1 MWFKQTA
8 ARITRDHLTVPLQ
21 HLRGA
26 LPGAPEGVRSGGI
39 SLLSEETAPR
49 SGQASRDATPGAA
62 HDGGRAPASGSQA
75 QVSRPRRPESASG
88 QRASPQ
94 AAQSPLPAPAGSRPA
109 ETAVL
114 PAGNGRTHTRP
125 SHAGGAAAPAGNGS
139 NRAPSAAP
147 AMIDVAGVPA
157 PPAYVPDPT
166 TAELAVRADS
176 RRRTMA
182 RMGLIALVLLLV
194 GEVALFAP
202 FLDPAATA
210 TPRVPH
216 AVPLSEVQPY
226 GVNTFLHKEVDS
238 WKKNTTVAMARDMG
252 AAWIKQQFPW
262 AEIEYRLD
270 PERPFWDV
278 KNNQNAWTKF
288 DNIAS
293 LAGQNGLRIIARI
306 DSTPAWARPE
316 GSSPK
321 APPSPERMADF
332 GNFIFEFVRR
342 YRGSVSAIQVW
353 NEPNLHAEWDTGRPV
368 NPAEYAEMLKVAYT
382 RAKEANPDIIVL
394 AAPLATNNEHLAY
407 DGNLNEL
414 DYMQGLY
421 DAGASGY
428 FDAMAANAYGT
439 TYPPEDEPSREKL
452 NFRRV
457 ELLHD
462 VMARNGDADKSVWF
476 NEYGWNASPPD
487 MPESELRWG
496 RVTPEQQADYT
507 VRGIEYAR
515 EHWPWAGVFTIWYLR
530 QVGDIPRSKSEYY
543 FGLVDGDFLRT
554 KAYLL
559 VTERANTVDKVAA
572 PGEWGPLS
580 PPVQAPPD
588 WQIRLSDR
596 VPGGAYVS
604 PLSVGDKLTVPF
616 LGTDVKVTLVPSEGG
631 SEGEDN
637 AEAAR
642 YYVTI
647 DGSTGSVAP
656 ELPRDETGAAYMV
669 ASAGGE
675 PAEVTVAHG
684 LNAET
689 RTGRHTLEITV
700 VAGPAQVQPEG
711 GKLGGRTFAPVVQ
724 QPNLPGIGTIKVE
737 VHRSYL
743 LFLLLTLALLAG
755 IAFAIWALRRGR
767 PTPEAAAPTR

>member
-1 MWFKQTA
+1 MRQ
-8 ARITRDHLTVPLQ
+8 
-21 HLRGA
+21 
-26 LPGAPEGVRSGGI
+26 
-39 SLLSEETAPR
+39 
-49 SGQASRDATPGAA
+49 GAA
-62 HDGGRAPASGSQA
+62 AGAASDGGPSPAR
-75 QVSRPRRPESASG
+75 VSRPRRPEAISG
-88 QRASPQ
+88 QRVSPQ
-94 AAQSPLPAPAGSRPA
+94 AAHAPQPAPAGARPA
-109 ETAVL
+109 DTATL
-114 PAGNGRTHTRP
+114 PAGYDRTTTPHR
-125 SHAGGAAAPAGNGS
+125 SGVAAAVANGPS
-139 NRAPSAAP
+139 RAPSSAP
-147 AMIDVAGVPA
+147 ALLDVAGVPI
-157 PPAYVPDPT
+157 PPSYVADPT
-166 TAELAVRADS
+166 TAELAVRARS
-176 RRRTMA
+176 RRRTLA
-182 RMGLIALVLLLV
+182 RLGLVALVLLLM

-210 TPRVPH
+210 EPRLPH
-216 AVPLSEVQPY
+216 AIPLSEVQPY

-238 WKKNTTVAMARDMG
+238 WKKDTTVVMARDMG

-288 DNIAS
+288 DNIVS

-306 DSTPAWARPE
+306 DSAPAWARPD

-321 APPSPERMADF
+321 APPSSERMADF

-342 YRGSVSAIQVW
+342 YNGSVSAIQVW
-353 NEPNLHAEWDTGRPV
+353 NEPNLRGEWDTGRPV

-394 AAPLATNNEHLAY
+394 AAPLATNNESLAY
-407 DGNLNEL
+407 DGNLNEI

-421 DAGASGY
+421 DAGAHGY

-439 TYPPEDEPSREKL
+439 NFPPEDEPSRERL

-457 ELLHD
+457 ELLRE
-462 VMARNGDADKSVWF
+462 VMVRNGDADKSVWF

-496 RVTPEQQADYT
+496 RVTLQQQADYT

-530 QVGDIPRSKSEYY
+530 QVGDIPRTKSEYY
-543 FGLVDGDFLRT
+543 FGLVNEDFVT
-554 KAYLL
+554 TDAYRL
-559 VTERANTVDKVAA
+559 VTARATTVDKVAA

-580 PPVQAPPD
+580 PAVQAPPD

-604 PLSVGDKLTVPF
+604 PLSVGDKITVPF
-616 LGTDVKVTLVPSEGG
+616 LGTDVKVTLVPPEGASDG
-631 SEGEDN
+631 TSV
-637 AEAAR
+637 AAR

-647 DGSTGSVAP
+647 DGSASGVAP
-656 ELPRDETGAAYMV
+656 ELPRDEVGLPYIDV
-669 ASAGGE
+669 PAGGE
-675 PAEVTVAHG
+675 IAEVTVARG

-689 RTGRHTLEITV
+689 RTGQHTLEMTV
-700 VAGPAQVQPEG
+700 GAGPTQAQPEAV
-711 GKLGGRTFAPVVQ
+711 KMGGRTFAPAVQ

-743 LFLLLTLALLAG
+743 LFLLLTLALIAG
-755 IAFAIWALRRGR
+755 IAFTIWALRRGR
-767 PTPEAAAPTR
+767 PAPEAAVPTR

>member
-1 MWFKQTA
+1 M
-8 ARITRDHLTVPLQ
+8 
-21 HLRGA
+21 
-26 LPGAPEGVRSGGI
+26 
-39 SLLSEETAPR
+39 SEDTAPR
-49 SGQASRDATPGAA
+49 SGQASPGAA
-62 HDGGRAPASGSQA
+62 PGTAHDSGAFAAGRSPV
-75 QVSRPRRPESASG
+75 QVNRPRRPDTGSG
-88 QRASPQ
+88 QRVTPQ
-94 AAQSPLPAPAGSRPA
+94 AAQSPLSASVASRPGA
-109 ETAVL
+109 ASAL
-114 PAGNGRTHTRP
+114 PAGDGSAPTRP
-125 SHAGGAAAPAGNGS
+125 AHGVATAGNGS
-139 NRAPSAAP
+139 SRAPIAAP
-147 AMIDVAGVPA
+147 AMIDVAGVPS
-157 PPAYVPDPT
+157 PGTYVADPT
-166 TAELAVRADS
+166 TAELAVRARS
-176 RRRTMA
+176 RRRTLV
-182 RMGLIALVLLLV
+182 RLGLVAMVLMLL

-216 AVPLSEVQPY
+216 AIPLSEVQPY
-226 GVNTFLHKEVDS
+226 GVNTFLHKEVDT
-238 WKKNTTVAMARDMG
+238 WKKDTTVAMARDMG

-288 DNIAS
+288 DNIVS
-293 LAGQNGLRIIARI
+293 LAEQNGLRVIARI
-306 DSTPAWARPE
+306 DSAPAWARPE

-321 APPSPERMADF
+321 APPSADRMADF

-342 YRGSVSAIQVW
+342 YSGSVSAIQVW

-394 AAPLATNNEHLAY
+394 AAPLATNNERLAY

-414 DYMQGLY
+414 DYLQGLY
-421 DAGASGY
+421 DAGSGGY

-439 TYPPEDEPSREKL
+439 TYPPEDEPSRERL

-462 VMARNGDADKSVWF
+462 VMASNGDADKSVWF

-515 EHWPWAGVFTIWYLR
+515 KNWPWAGVFTIWYLR
-530 QVGDIPRSKSEYY
+530 QVGDIPRTKSEYY
-543 FGLVDGDFLRT
+543 FGLVSEDFVT
-554 KAYLL
+554 TQAYGR
-559 VTERANTVDKVAA
+559 VSERATTVDKVAA

-588 WQIRLSDR
+588 WRIRLSSD

-604 PLSVGDKLTVPF
+604 PLSVGDKITVPF
-616 LGTDVKVTLVPSEGG
+616 LGTDVKVTMVPPGG
-631 SEGEDN
+631 DGDVT
-637 AEAAR
+637 ALAAR

-647 DGSTGSVAP
+647 DGSTSSVASD
-656 ELPRDETGAAYMV
+656 LPRDDTGLPYIEIP
-669 ASAGGE
+669 SGAGM
-675 PAEVTVAHG
+675 AEVTVARG

-689 RTGRHTLEITV
+689 RTGQHTLEITV
-700 VAGPAQVQPEG
+700 GAGSAQTQPEG
-711 GKLGGRTFAPVVQ
+711 SRMGGRVFAPAVQ

-755 IAFAIWALRRGR
+755 IAFTTWALRRGR

>member
-1 MWFKQTA
+1 MT
-8 ARITRDHLTVPLQ
+8 
-21 HLRGA
+21 
-26 LPGAPEGVRSGGI
+26 LPPEIGRTPSP
-39 SLLSEETAPR
+39 SPR
-49 SGQASRDATPGAA
+49 PTP
-62 HDGGRAPASGSQA
+62 D
-75 QVSRPRRPESASG
+75 
-88 QRASPQ
+88 
-94 AAQSPLPAPAGSRPA
+94 RPA
-109 ETAVL
+109 NAATVAT
-114 PAGNGRTHTRP
+114 NGP
-125 SHAGGAAAPAGNGS
+125 SRVAAAAP
-139 NRAPSAAP
+139 PLL
-147 AMIDVAGVPA
+147 DVAGVPV
-157 PPAYVPDPT
+157 PPNYAIDPT
-166 TAELAVRADS
+166 TAELAVRARS
-176 RRRTMA
+176 RRRTLA
-182 RMGLIALVLLLV
+182 RLGLVAMVLLLM
-194 GEVALFAP
+194 GEIALFAP
-202 FLDPAATA
+202 FLDPAATVE
-210 TPRVPH
+210 PRTPH

-238 WKKNTTVAMARDMG
+238 WKKDTTVAMARDMG

-288 DNIAS
+288 DNIVS
-293 LAGQNGLRIIARI
+293 LAGQSGLRIIARI
-306 DSTPAWARPE
+306 DSAPAWARPE

-321 APPSPERMADF
+321 APPSEERMADF

-342 YRGSVSAIQVW
+342 YNGSVSAIQVW
-353 NEPNLHAEWDTGRPV
+353 NEPNLRGEWDTGRPV
-368 NPAEYAEMLKVAYT
+368 NPNEYAEMLKVAYT

-394 AAPLATNNEHLAY
+394 AAPLATNNESLAY
-407 DGNLNEL
+407 DGNLNEI

-421 DAGASGY
+421 DAGAHGY

-439 TYPPEDEPSREKL
+439 SYPPEDEPSRERL

-457 ELLHD
+457 ELLRE
-462 VMARNGDADKSVWF
+462 VMVRNGDADKSVWF

-496 RVTPEQQADYT
+496 RVTLQQQADYT

-530 QVGDIPRSKSEYY
+530 QVGDIPRTKSEYY
-543 FGLVDGDFLRT
+543 FGLVNEDFVT
-554 KAYLL
+554 TEAYKR
-559 VTERANTVDKVAA
+559 VMGHATTDDKVAA

-580 PPVQAPPD
+580 SAVQAPAD

-604 PLSVGDKLTVPF
+604 PLSVGDRITVPF
-616 LGTDVKVTLVPSEGG
+616 LGTDVKVMLVPPEGA
-631 SEGEDN
+631 SEGEGN

-647 DGSTGSVAP
+647 DGSTSGIAP
-656 ELPRDETGAAYMV
+656 ELPRDEAGRAYIDLP
-669 ASAGGE
+669 AGGE
-675 PAEVTVAHG
+675 IAEVTLARG

-689 RTGRHTLEITV
+689 RTAQHTLEITV
-700 VAGPAQVQPEG
+700 GASPTQVQPEG
-711 GKLGGRTFAPVVQ
+711 AKMGGRTYAPAVQ

-743 LFLLLTLALLAG
+743 LFLLLTLALIAG
-755 IAFAIWALRRGR
+755 IAFTIWTLRRAR
-767 PTPEAAAPTR
+767 PTPEAAVPTR

>member
-1 MWFKQTA
+1 
-8 ARITRDHLTVPLQ
+8 
-21 HLRGA
+21 
-26 LPGAPEGVRSGGI
+26 
-39 SLLSEETAPR
+39 
-49 SGQASRDATPGAA
+49 
-62 HDGGRAPASGSQA
+62 
-75 QVSRPRRPESASG
+75 
-88 QRASPQ
+88 
-94 AAQSPLPAPAGSRPA
+94 
-109 ETAVL
+109 
-114 PAGNGRTHTRP
+114 
-125 SHAGGAAAPAGNGS
+125 
-139 NRAPSAAP
+139 
-147 AMIDVAGVPA
+147 MIDVAGVPV
-157 PPAYVPDPT
+157 PPSYVADPT
-166 TAELAVRADS
+166 TAELAIRARS
-176 RRRTMA
+176 RRRSLA
-182 RMGLIALVLLLV
+182 RLGLVALVLLLV
-194 GEVALFAP
+194 GEVGLFAP

-238 WKKNTTVAMARDMG
+238 WKKDTTVAMAHDMG

-270 PERPFWDV
+270 PQRPFWDV

-288 DNIAS
+288 DNIVS
-293 LAGQNGLRIIARI
+293 LAEQNGLRIIARI
-306 DSTPAWARPE
+306 DSAPAWARPQ

-321 APPSPERMADF
+321 APPSAEHMADF
-332 GNFIFEFVRR
+332 GNFIFEFAQR

-368 NPAEYAEMLKVAYT
+368 NPAEYVEMLKVAYT

-394 AAPLATNNEHLAY
+394 AAPLATNNERLAY

-421 DAGASGY
+421 DAGAHGY

-439 TYPPEDEPSREKL
+439 TYPPEDPPSRERL

-462 VMARNGDADKSVWF
+462 VMARNGDDDKSVWF

-496 RVTPEQQADYT
+496 RVTVQQQADYT
-507 VRGIEYAR
+507 VQGIEYAR

-530 QVGDIPRSKSEYY
+530 QVGDIPRTKSEYY
-543 FGLVDGDFLRT
+543 FGLVNEDFVPT
-554 KAYLL
+554 DAYKR
-559 VTERANTVDKVAA
+559 VTSAATTTDKVAA

-580 PPVQAPPD
+580 SAVQAPPD
-588 WQIRLSDR
+588 WQIRLSDQ

-604 PLSVGDKLTVPF
+604 PMRVGDKLTFPF
-616 LGTDVKVTLVPSEGG
+616 LGTDLKIMLVPSGEEGA
-631 SEGEDN
+631 DN
-637 AEAAR
+637 TQAAR

-647 DGSTGSVAP
+647 DGSTSSVAP
-656 ELPRDETGAAYMV
+656 ELPRDENGAPYIA
-669 ASAGGE
+669 APEAG
-675 PAEVTVAHG
+675 PPTEVTVAHG

-689 RTGRHTLEITV
+689 RTAQHTLEITV
-700 VAGPAQVQPEG
+700 GPGPTQALPEG
-711 GKLGGRTFAPVVQ
+711 GKLGGRTFAPAVQ
-724 QPNLPGIGTIKVE
+724 QPELPGIGTVTVE

-743 LFLLLTLALLAG
+743 LFVLLTLVLLAG
-755 IAFAIWALRRGR
+755 IAFIFWALRRGKL
-767 PTPEAAAPTR
+767 TPEAAAPTR